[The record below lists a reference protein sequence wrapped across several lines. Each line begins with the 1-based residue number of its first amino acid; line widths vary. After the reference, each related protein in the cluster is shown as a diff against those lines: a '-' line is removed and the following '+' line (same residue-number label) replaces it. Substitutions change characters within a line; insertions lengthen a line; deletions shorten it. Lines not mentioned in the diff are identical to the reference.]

1 MKNALFIIS
10 FFICSFSFSQT
21 YNGYVPFPTKN
32 AYWVEHGE
40 NVSQHSPDKCV
51 DYEYRFAGDTVIST
65 FQYSVIERTEID
77 QTTPNGCGPP
87 WNAQISVSTFGYL
100 RNDSANKKVWLR
112 FPNSNQDTLFYDF
125 DFNVGD
131 TIGNGDF
138 YMSPPFNQVVDSVDT
153 VYLGGR
159 YRRKLYYSN
168 PCGSPGEYDFI
179 IEGVGAKTG
188 FSFNN
193 SCLLAGTNNSLICMG
208 DSLGGIYPDST
219 TCNLITSISK
229 KTKVKNEIQLSP
241 NPTNGILKL
250 QTQAQLK
257 SIEVYNLQGQKVQEV
272 SLTRRRW
279 ELPEKSGLYLIRI
292 QDEEGRVFTEKI
304 IKN

>member
-1 MKNALFIIS
+1 MRKLLLILLLLIS
-10 FFICSFSFSQT
+10 TVTFGQN
-21 YNGYVPFPTKN
+21 YQGYVPFPTKD
-32 AYWVEHGE
+32 AYWLEHSE
-40 NVSQHSPDKCV
+40 NVSQHLPDKCI
-51 DYEYRFAGDTVIST
+51 DYEYRFAGDTVISP

-87 WNAQISVSTFGYL
+87 WNAQISISTFGYL

-125 DFNVGD
+125 DFNIGD
-131 TIGNGDF
+131 TIRNGDF

-153 VYLGGR
+153 VYLGGH

-179 IEGVGAKTG
+179 IEGIGAKTG
-188 FSFNN
+188 FSFNS
-193 SCLLAGTNNSLICMG
+193 SCGLAGTINSLICMG

-229 KTKVKNEIQLSP
+229 KFQVKSEIKLSP

-250 QTQAQLK
+250 QTQAQVQ
-257 SIEVYNLQGQKVQEV
+257 SIEIYNLQGQKVQEV
-272 SLTRRRW
+272 NSKKRKW

-292 QDEEGRVFTEKI
+292 QDEKGRVYTEKI

>member
-1 MKNALFIIS
+1 MKKALLILS
-10 FFICSFSFSQT
+10 FFICSLSFGQT
-21 YNGYVPFPTKN
+21 YNGYVPFPTKD

-40 NVSQHSPDKCV
+40 NVSQHSPDKCI

-87 WNAQISVSTFGYL
+87 WNAQISISTFGYL

-138 YMSPPFNQVVDSVDT
+138 YMSPPFINQVVDSIDT
-153 VYLGGR
+153 VYMGNR
-159 YRRKLYYSN
+159 YRKKLYYSS
-168 PCGSPGEYDFI
+168 PCRTPGDYDFL
-179 IEGVGAKTG
+179 IEGIGARTG
-188 FSFNN
+188 FTHN
-193 SCLLAGTNNSLICMG
+193 SSGCLTNNSLICMG

-250 QTQAQLK
+250 QTQTNIQ
-257 SIEVYNLQGQKVQEV
+257 SIEIYNLQGQKVQEI
-272 SLTRRRW
+272 SPRIRKW

-292 QDEEGRVFTEKI
+292 QDEEGRVYTEKI